1 MGIKKGIILAG
12 GSGTRLWPVTVPV
25 CKQLLSVYDKP
36 MVYYPLTTLMLAGVQ
51 DILIITTPHDQAA
64 FKNLLGDGSQWGVK
78 FSYEIQPEPK
88 GIAQAFL
95 IGEKFIDGQSC
106 ALILGDNI
114 YYGAGFGELV
124 ERAAKSDGAGATVFG
139 YFVPDPERF
148 GVVKLGADRKPVEI
162 IEKPKTY
169 LSNWAVTGL
178 YFYDKDV
185 VSIAKSVKPSARG
198 ELEITTINQAYL
210 ERKKLR
216 VETMGRGYA
225 WLDAGTHESL
235 LEASQYIH
243 LIEKRQG
250 LKIGCPEEVAYRK
263 GFVSRKHIENFIERC
278 PQPEYAKYLRQLL
291 SLDGI

>member
-36 MVYYPLTTLMLAGVQ
+36 MVYYPLTTLMLAGIQ

-64 FKNLLGDGSQWGVK
+64 FKNLLGYGSQWGVK

-124 ERAAKSDGAGATVFG
+124 EKAAKSDDAGATVFG

-148 GVVKLGADRKPVEI
+148 GVVKLGPDGQPLEI
-162 IEKPKTY
+162 VEKPKTY

-235 LEASQYIH
+235 LEASQFIYS
-243 LIEKRQG
+243 IEKRQG
-250 LKIGCPEEVAYRK
+250 LKIGCPEEVAYRM
-263 GFVSRKHIENFIERC
+263 GFISAKQLELFVERC
-278 PQPEYAKYLRQLL
+278 PQADYAQYLKQLL
-291 SLDGI
+291 AFEKA